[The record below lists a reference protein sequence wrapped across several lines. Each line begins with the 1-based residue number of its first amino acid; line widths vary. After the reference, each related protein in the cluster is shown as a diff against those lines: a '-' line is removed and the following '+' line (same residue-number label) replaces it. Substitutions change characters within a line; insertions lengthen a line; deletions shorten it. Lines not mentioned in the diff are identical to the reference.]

1 MAAVLRVFPLVLRPS
16 VVVPALLY
24 VVICAVLWTIPL
36 AGILHIESS
45 MVIAAAGFFIAGLT
59 SLVLF
64 RRDVSLMDALG
75 GQLLLLVVPWLMLT
89 ISLFWIP
96 NCGYLQGFMLFVVYA
111 IPSVILGTALAFA
124 LAPLGKLRGIL
135 WFIAISLIVA
145 IVPVGYDF
153 LFHPQF
159 YTYNHVWGGLLG
171 PLEVFREAAFAA
183 DFDDLDAAAFFLA
196 IGKTERS
203 ETVLP
208 RTRGACGEGNK
219 RAHSE
224 MSSAAKKDQLCR
236 NTMSS

>member
-75 GQLLLLVVPWLMLT
+75 GQLLLLVVPWLTLT

-171 PLEVFREAAFAA
+171 PLYDEELSSKHR
-183 DFDDLDAAAFFLA
+183 
-196 IGKTERS
+196 
-203 ETVLP
+203 
-208 RTRGACGEGNK
+208 
-219 RAHSE
+219 RAHRGDFTQSE
-224 MSSAAKKDQLCR
+224 PDLVAKR
-236 NTMSS
+236 